1 MIRRLCN
8 RCNESRGPRV
18 TACLRCGCFE
28 FRIDTS
34 KKGCAAMKVKKRK
47 IAVFEIAD
55 LNIAEKYQREVIDS
69 HVSGIEGSFVDEAF
83 GLPTVGVRE
92 DGSKWVV
99 DGMQRTAALKE
110 MGYTHVECEWFES
123 EGDAHEALVFLLKN
137 NYKRMK
143 SHELFKARLAAGDE
157 ETVAIYQAIRQAG
170 LGVRGVEV
178 KPKPKH
184 VFQAVSSAKAAFKI
198 GGPSLVTRSLCVMKS
213 AWGDQHDDAF
223 KGDLMNGLAL
233 CMHHV
238 PEVRDEI
245 LLRAMSKIR
254 PNNMYAHVEADQR
267 LRIASGGSRARA
279 IAETFHKLHDKAL
292 RGGRSTEWVNDPQL
306 VGAH

>member
-1 MIRRLCN
+1 
-8 RCNESRGPRV
+8 
-18 TACLRCGCFE
+18 
-28 FRIDTS
+28 
-34 KKGCAAMKVKKRK
+34 MKVKKRK

-55 LNIAEKYQREVIDS
+55 LNIAEQYQREVIDA
-69 HVSGIEGSFVDEAF
+69 HVSKIEEGFVDEAF
-83 GLPTVGVRE
+83 GLPTVGVRD

-99 DGMQRTAALKE
+99 DGMQRLSALRD
-110 MGYTHVECEWFES
+110 MAYTHVECEWFES
-123 EGDAHEALVFLLKN
+123 TGEAHEALVFLLKN

-143 SHELFKARLAAGDE
+143 SHELFKARLAAGEE
-157 ETVAIYQAIRQAG
+157 ETVAIYQAIREAG
-170 LGVRGVEV
+170 LGVRGIEV
-178 KPKPKH
+178 RPKPKH

-198 GGPSLVTRSLCVMKS
+198 GGAALVTRALLVMKS

-238 PEVRDEI
+238 PEVRDEV
-245 LLRAMSKIR
+245 LLRAMAKIR

-279 IAETFHKLHDKAL
+279 IADTFHKLHDKAL
-292 RGGRSTEWVNDPQL
+292 RGGRTTAWVSDPQP
-306 VGAH
+306 VGA